1 VILLRR
7 LLLNTKVVDIA
18 VQVGV
23 RNIEHRYVLSA
34 TSMQA
39 RDDALERRRA
49 AQQRPI
55 PLHRTTTT
63 ACAFSVSFS
72 IKAARSFT
80 NSPSFYFLRLSQLD
94 RRMRLSSVPLVL
106 AGASLAI
113 QAGASP
119 LRVVVVSS
127 HQEVSTNNA
136 HSNAEANIVA
146 AGPALVPGV
155 GMMRVDHK
163 SSVQSGEHI
172 RAHHCGGSVR
182 DTVKDFV
189 NKIFGFS
196 GGERPHAHAAIPEH
210 PHPEPGRVS
219 ILPWFGPP
227 KDGPPREKPDRVS
240 ILPWFGTPNGY
251 TDVLNDTGAVE
262 TDGEGRVRHH
272 SRPPMMTEGAMDAK
286 HGQEDVG
293 PVRIVHMSGEEGP
306 RRRFRHHHGPF
317 LRRMHFALMALGP
330 WEGRA
335 VAFVLGCGIGVLLR
349 MVWVMGVV
357 LARTI
362 SGSRS
367 DDAPEAVFDADAEEI
382 LVAPPQYSQFPD
394 EKAPAVVEEKPQAA

>member
-1 VILLRR
+1 
-7 LLLNTKVVDIA
+7 
-18 VQVGV
+18 
-23 RNIEHRYVLSA
+23 
-34 TSMQA
+34 
-39 RDDALERRRA
+39 
-49 AQQRPI
+49 
-55 PLHRTTTT
+55 
-63 ACAFSVSFS
+63 
-72 IKAARSFT
+72 
-80 NSPSFYFLRLSQLD
+80 
-94 RRMRLSSVPLVL
+94 MRLSSVPLVL

-136 HSNAEANIVA
+136 HSNAEANVVA
-146 AGPALVPGV
+146 AGPSLVPGV
-155 GMMRVDHK
+155 AMMRVDHK
-163 SSVQSGEHI
+163 SSIHTGERM

-182 DTVKDFV
+182 GTVKDFV

-196 GGERPHAHAAIPEH
+196 GGERPHADAAIPEH
-210 PHPEPGRVS
+210 PHAEPGRHEPGRVS
-219 ILPWFGPP
+219 
-227 KDGPPREKPDRVS
+227 V
-240 ILPWFGTPNGY
+240 LPWFGTPDGY
-251 TDVLNDTGAVE
+251 AGSPRPVDTGAVE

-272 SRPPMMTEGAMDAK
+272 GRPPSESVVDAK

-293 PVRIVHMSGEEGP
+293 PVRIVHMSEEEGP
-306 RRRFRHHHGPF
+306 RRRFRHRHGPF

-362 SGSRS
+362 GGSRS
-367 DDAPEAVFDADAEEI
+367 EDTAEAVFDADAEEI
-382 LVAPPQYSQFPD
+382 LVAPPQYTQYPD
-394 EKAPAVVEEKPQAA
+394 EKTPAVVEEKPQAA